1 MGGAGGGRAERGR
14 EARRA
19 AGGGAYRTTAPYNR
33 AADPDPPPSMADTP
47 ARPGL
52 LLVDASVYLHRAHHV
67 HARFTDHHGR
77 PTGALYGA
85 VNTIQKQLRRVRPER
100 VAVVLDAP
108 GKNFRHELY
117 PAYKANRPPMD
128 PELRAQIDP
137 LCRIIA
143 ALGLPLL
150 RVPGVEAD
158 DVIGTLARQGRE
170 AGLAVVIL
178 SADKDMAQ
186 LVGGGVALADADKE
200 PLDAAGVERKFQ
212 VPPERIVDYLTLA
225 GDAAD
230 NVPGVPKVG
239 PKTAARWLRR
249 YGSLAGVVE
258 HAAEIAGAVGQ
269 QLRDSLGRLPLYAE
283 LVTIRCDLELDTP
296 LAALAPGAPDRDAL
310 RELYEEYGL
319 RQFWKELNA
328 GAPEEG
334 VATVRDYALVRDE
347 AALADWVARARAAG
361 VFAVDTETTSVD
373 PNRAELVGVSLATAP
388 WRAAYVPFGHTDP
401 QDPPQLPRETALAAL
416 GPLLADPE
424 LTKLGHH
431 LKYDRA
437 VLARAG
443 VALAGP
449 VHDSMLESY
458 VVNSAPGGAPR
469 HNLDDLARVYLNEET
484 TRYAEVAGSGRKQ
497 VSFDAV
503 PLARA
508 APYAAEDADMT
519 LRLHRRL
526 WPRLQGEPALLRLY
540 RELELPLAAVL
551 GAMERA
557 GVALDVPALAA
568 QTAELDAAQEE
579 LRERIFAV
587 CGREFNLNA
596 PRDLQQVLFAERGL
610 EPLRKTPTGA
620 PSTAEDVLEELA
632 KRDELPRMIL
642 EHRQRAKLLSTY
654 LRKLPQMLHPD
665 TGRLHTS
672 FHQAGT
678 ATGRL
683 SSSDPNLQNIPIR
696 TEQGRRVRRAFVAA
710 PGRALVAADYSQIE
724 LRIMAHISGDPALR
738 AAFAAGADV
747 HRATAAEVFGAA
759 PDAVTSAQR
768 RAAKAINFG
777 LMYGMSPFGLAK
789 QLGCARPEAEAYVD
803 AYFARYPKVRE
814 YMDRTRAQ
822 ARERGFVETVWGRR
836 LYLPDIRARDR
847 NRRQYAERT
856 AINAPMQGTAA
867 DVIKR
872 AMIDLHAELERD
884 WPDCRLLLQV
894 HDELVLEAP
903 AEQAAAVAAATR
915 ARMEAAAE
923 LRVPLVVDAGVGP
936 NWEEARG

>member
-1 MGGAGGGRAERGR
+1 
-14 EARRA
+14 
-19 AGGGAYRTTAPYNR
+19 
-33 AADPDPPPSMADTP
+33 MADTP

-77 PTGALYGA
+77 PTGALYGV
-85 VNTIQKQLRRVRPER
+85 VNTVQKQLRRVRPER

-117 PAYKANRPPMD
+117 PEYKANRPPMD
-128 PELRAQIDP
+128 PELRAQIEP
-137 LCRIIA
+137 LCRIIT

-158 DVIGTLARQGRE
+158 DVIGTLAKRGRE
-170 AGLAVVIL
+170 AGLEVVIL

-186 LVGGGVALADADKE
+186 LVGDGVVLADVDKE
-200 PLDAAGVERKFQ
+200 ALDAAGVERKFQ
-212 VPPERIVDYLTLA
+212 VPPERIVDYLALA

-239 PKTAARWLRR
+239 PKTAARWLQR
-249 YGSLAGVVE
+249 YGSLQE
-258 HAAEIAGAVGQ
+258 ITERAAEISGAVGQ
-269 QLRDSLGRLPLYAE
+269 QLRDSLARLPLYAE
-283 LVTIRCDLELDTP
+283 LVTIRCDVELDTP
-296 LAALAPGAPDRDAL
+296 LAALAPGEPDRDAL

-319 RQFWKELNA
+319 RQFWKELEA
-328 GAPEEG
+328 AAP
-334 VATVRDYALVRDE
+334 ATGEAAVRDYALVLDA
-347 AALADWVARARAAG
+347 AALADWVAEARAAG
-361 VFAVDTETTSVD
+361 VFAVDTETTAKD
-373 PNRAELVGVSLATAP
+373 PQRAELVGVSLATAP
-388 WRAAYVPFGHTDP
+388 GRAAYVPFGHTDP
-401 QDPPQLPRETALAAL
+401 QDPPQLDRDAALAAL

-424 LTKLGHH
+424 LSKLGHH

-443 VALAGP
+443 LELAGP
-449 VHDSMLESY
+449 LHDSMLESY
-458 VVNSAPGGAPR
+458 VLNSTPGGAPR

-526 WPRLQGEPALLRLY
+526 WPQLQATPALLRLY

-551 GAMERA
+551 GEMERA

-568 QTAELDAAQEE
+568 QTAELDAAQAE
-579 LRERIFAV
+579 LQARIFET

-610 EPLRKTPTGA
+610 APLRKTPKGGA
-620 PSTAEDVLEELA
+620 STAEDVLEELA
-632 KRDELPRMIL
+632 KQDELPRMIL

-696 TEQGRRVRRAFVAA
+696 TAQGRRVRRAFVAG
-710 PGRALVAADYSQIE
+710 PGCALVAADYSQIE
-724 LRIMAHISGDPALR
+724 LRIMAHISGDPALC

-747 HRATAAEVFGAA
+747 HRATAAEVFGVA
-759 PDAVTSAQR
+759 PEAVDAGQR

-777 LMYGMSPFGLAK
+777 LMYGMSPFGLAR
-789 QLGCARPEAEAYVD
+789 QLGCGRPEAEAYVA
-803 AYFARYPKVRE
+803 AYFERYPKVRA
-814 YMDRTRAQ
+814 YMERTREQ
-822 ARERGFVETVWGRR
+822 ARARGFVETVWGRR
-836 LYLPDIRARDR
+836 LHLPDIGARER

-867 DVIKR
+867 DIIKR
-872 AMIDLHAELERD
+872 AMIDLHAELAAD

-903 AEQAAAVAAATR
+903 AARAAALAAATR

>member
-1 MGGAGGGRAERGR
+1 MEGGAGGGRSDRGGG
-14 EARRA
+14 RRA
-19 AGGGAYRTTAPYNR
+19 AGGGAYGTTAPPIIGAR
-33 AADPDPPPSMADTP
+33 IHPRPSMADTP
-47 ARPGL
+47 APPGL

-67 HARFTDHHGR
+67 HARFADHHGR
-77 PTGALYGA
+77 PTGALYGV
-85 VNTIQKQLRRVRPER
+85 VNTVQKQLRRARPER

-117 PAYKANRPPMD
+117 PEYKANRPPMD
-128 PELRAQIDP
+128 PELRAQIEP
-137 LCRIIA
+137 LCRIIS

-158 DVIGTLARQGRE
+158 DVIGTLARRGRE
-170 AGLAVVIL
+170 AGLTVVIL

-186 LVGGGVALADADKE
+186 LVGGGVVLADVDKP
-200 PLDAAGVERKFQ
+200 PLDAAGVEQKFQ

-230 NVPGVPKVG
+230 NIPGVPKVG

-249 YGSLAGVVE
+249 YGSLAEVVA
-258 HAAEIAGAVGQ
+258 HAAELSGAVGE
-269 QLRDSLGRLPLYAE
+269 QLRASLARLPLYAE
-283 LVTIRCDLELDTP
+283 LVTIRCDVELETP
-296 LAALAPGAPDRDAL
+296 LAALTPGAPDTAAL
-310 RELYEEYGL
+310 RDLYEEYGL
-319 RQFWKELNA
+319 RQFWRELDAAAPA
-328 GAPEEG
+328 GDA
-334 VATVRDYALVRDE
+334 AAARDYALVLDE
-347 AALADWVARARAAG
+347 DALADWTGRARAAG

-373 PNRAELVGVSLATAP
+373 PNRAELVGVSLAVAP
-388 WRAAYVPFGHTDP
+388 GRAAYVPFGHTDP
-401 QDPPQLPRETALAAL
+401 EDPPQLGRAAALAAL

-443 VALAGP
+443 LELAGP

-458 VVNSAPGGAPR
+458 VLNSTPGGAPR

-526 WPRLQGEPALLRLY
+526 WPRLQGEPALRRLY

-579 LRERIFAV
+579 LQARIFAT

-596 PRDLQQVLFAERGL
+596 PRDLQQVLFVERGL
-610 EPLRKTPTGA
+610 APLRKTPKGGA
-620 PSTAEDVLEELA
+620 STAEDVLEELA
-632 KRDELPRMIL
+632 KRDELPRMLL

-696 TEQGRRVRRAFVAA
+696 TPQGRRVRRAFVAG
-710 PGRALVAADYSQIE
+710 PGCALVAADYSQIE

-759 PDAVTSAQR
+759 LADVTAEQR

-789 QLGCARPEAEAYVD
+789 QLGCARPEAEAYVR
-803 AYFARYPKVRE
+803 AYFERYPRVRE

-836 LYLPDIRARDR
+836 LHLPDIGARDP
-847 NRRQYAERT
+847 NRRRYAERT

-867 DVIKR
+867 DIIKR

-903 AEQAAAVAAATR
+903 AARAEALAAATR

-923 LRVPLVVDAGVGP
+923 LEVPLVVDAGVGP